1 MLLAAWILGA
11 FLACGFALVM
21 GELAFVG
28 LALVWLIVS
37 RPFVLLWN
45 SFGAGAPALLRRA
58 AE

>member
-11 FLACGFALVM
+11 FLACGFALVI

-45 SFGAGAPALLRRA
+45 SLGANAPALVRRVT
-58 AE
+58 E